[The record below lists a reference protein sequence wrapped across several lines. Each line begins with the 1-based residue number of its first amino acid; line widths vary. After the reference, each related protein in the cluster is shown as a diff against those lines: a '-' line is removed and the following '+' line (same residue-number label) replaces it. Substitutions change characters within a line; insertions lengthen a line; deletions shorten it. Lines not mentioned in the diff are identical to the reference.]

1 MRERG
6 CAPLDSQREALD
18 GADRSVPVDDTVYE
32 MASVKVSRKRTDCW
46 PVRASP
52 AWLDRTAPLLLLL
65 PSGLGLDLFLDLF
78 IDLFIDLDLEWLP
91 TPLISTRDFGIDG
104 TLMKWA
110 PRSLPPCA
118 GGRFMINGTGL
129 SDGRKALVQGAEAA
143 SGSVEFS

>member
-52 AWLDRTAPLLLLL
+52 AGLDRTAPLLLLL

-78 IDLFIDLDLEWLP
+78 IDLDLERLP
-91 TPLISTRDFGIDG
+91 TPLISTRDLGIDG
-104 TLMKWA
+104 TLMK
-110 PRSLPPCA
+110 
-118 GGRFMINGTGL
+118 
-129 SDGRKALVQGAEAA
+129 
-143 SGSVEFS
+143 